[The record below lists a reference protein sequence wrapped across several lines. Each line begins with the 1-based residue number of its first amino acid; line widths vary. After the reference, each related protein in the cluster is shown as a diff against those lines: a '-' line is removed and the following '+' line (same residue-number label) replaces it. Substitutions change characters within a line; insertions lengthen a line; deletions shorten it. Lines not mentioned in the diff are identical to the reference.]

1 MPKSSYLDTAF
12 LNVALRNTAYTAP
25 TTVYTAL
32 FNGIPGGGGTEASGG
47 SYARQATAF
56 VAPSSNSTSNSALLT
71 FTNMP
76 ALTVNYVAIYDALTA
91 GNLLYYAAATA
102 AKTTNVGDTVTIAI
116 GGITVAEA

>member
-1 MPKSSYLDTAF
+1 MPKSTFSINAT
-12 LNVALRNTAYTAP
+12 LNVFLRATAYTAP

-32 FNGIPGGGGTEASGG
+32 FNGVPGGAGVEATGG

-56 VAPSSNSTSNSALLT
+56 SAPAAGAVSNSAILT

-76 ALTVNYVAIYDALTA
+76 AMTVNYVAVYDAATV

-102 AKTTNVGDTVTIAI
+102 AKTTNVGDTVTIAAA
-116 GGITVAEA
+116 GVSVTEA